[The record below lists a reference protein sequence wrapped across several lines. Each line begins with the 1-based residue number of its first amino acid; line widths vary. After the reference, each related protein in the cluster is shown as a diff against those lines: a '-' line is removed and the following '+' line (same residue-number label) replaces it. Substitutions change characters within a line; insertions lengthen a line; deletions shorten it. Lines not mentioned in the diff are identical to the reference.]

1 MSEIERKTYK
11 VKRRAVLASG
21 YSEAGA
27 STVRRALKGFKAI
40 SAAPYMDIDFNNRTL
55 RQRGRILFMSAPV
68 ATSAIVTNRSKVVGT
83 GLTLKSAIEREF
95 LGLSPEAA
103 KKWQSETE
111 HEFRMWA
118 SKKENC
124 DATGIN
130 NFDGIQQLAI
140 MSWLMSGDCFALFK
154 RYDPTPTCPYG
165 LRLHLVEADR
175 VSTPHSFGAAII
187 PGQNT
192 EGINQNNKNPIHD
205 GVEVDKNGRI
215 VAYHVCNTYPYQMTT
230 TPAEWVRVEA
240 YGKLTGLPNILHIM
254 AAERP
259 DQYRGVTFL
268 AQVIEPLLNLNR
280 YTQSELM
287 AALVQSFFSAWIS
300 TETDKN
306 ELPINEVSAG
316 DVGGVP
322 TEPDDGVS
330 THENE
335 YEMGP
340 GTVNHLAE
348 GEKVT
353 FGNPSIPTAGFDKFV
368 RNICRQIGAALEIP
382 HDVLMKEF
390 NASYSASRAA
400 LMEAWEAFRMR
411 RKWLVD
417 DLCQPVY
424 EVWLAEAV
432 ALGRIKAPGFF
443 VDPRIRA
450 AWCGAH
456 WIGPV
461 QGHLDPVKEVKAD
474 IMAINEGLKTREM
487 VTREYGSGDW
497 YENVEQLR
505 QENDA
510 IRRARKGMEGQ
521 RKDKEVPS
529 T

>member
-1 MSEIERKTYK
+1 MSEMERK
-11 VKRRAVLASG
+11 VFRAKSRTILASG

-40 SAAPYMDIDFNNRTL
+40 STHPYMDIDFNNRTL
-55 RQRGRILFMSAPV
+55 RQRGRILFISAPV

-83 GLTLKSAIEREF
+83 GLTLKSAIDREF
-95 LGLSPEAA
+95 LGMSPEAA

-130 NFDGIQQLAI
+130 NFDGIQQLTI

-154 RYDPTPTCPYG
+154 RYNPTPTCPYS
-165 LRLHLVEADR
+165 LRIHLVEADR
-175 VSTPHSFGAAII
+175 VSTPHSYGAALT
-187 PGQNT
+187 PGQVT
-192 EGINQNNKNPIHD
+192 EGKNRDNGNPIHD
-205 GVEVDKNGRI
+205 GVEVDNHGRI
-215 VAYHVCNTYPYQMTT
+215 IAYHVCNTYPNQRTT
-230 TPAEWVRVEA
+230 QPAAWTRVKA
-240 YGKLTGLPNILHIM
+240 YGDTTGLPNILHIM
-254 AAERP
+254 SAERP

-287 AALVQSFFSAWIS
+287 AALVQSFFSAWI
-300 TETDKN
+300 TTDTDKA
-306 ELPINEVSAG
+306 EIPINEVSAG
-316 DVGGVP
+316 EAGGVSQ
-322 TEPDDGVS
+322 EIGDEVS
-330 THENE
+330 RHENE
-335 YEMGP
+335 YELGP
-340 GTVNHLAE
+340 GTVNHLAD
-348 GEKVT
+348 GEKVV

-368 RNICRQIGAALEIP
+368 RTICRQIGAALEIP

-432 ALGRIKAPGFF
+432 ALGRVKAPGFF

-505 QENDA
+505 QENEA
-510 IRRARKGMEGQ
+510 IRRARKGLEGQ
-521 RKDKEVPS
+521 NNNKEVPKI
-529 T
+529 

>member
-1 MSEIERKTYK
+1 MSTRVYRARKG
-11 VKRRAVLASG
+11 AVMASG

-27 STVRRALKGFKAI
+27 SIVRRALKGFKAF
-40 SAAPYMDIDFNNRTL
+40 SSHPYMDIDFNNKTM
-55 RQRGRILFMSAPV
+55 RQRGRMLYMSAPV

-83 GLTLKSAIEREF
+83 GLTLKSAIDREF
-95 LGLSPEAA
+95 LGMSPEAA
-103 KKWQSETE
+103 KKWQRDTE
-111 HEFRMWA
+111 REFRMWA

-140 MSWLMSGDCFALFK
+140 MAWLMSGDAFTLLK
-154 RYDPTPTCPYG
+154 RYEATPVCPYG

-175 VSTPHSFGAAII
+175 VSTPHTYGAMMI
-187 PGQNT
+187 PGQST
-192 EGINQNNKNPIHD
+192 EGINATNKNSIHD
-205 GVEVDKNGRI
+205 GVEVDGQGRI
-215 VAYHVCNTYPYQMTT
+215 VAYHVCNTYPGQIGTKK
-230 TPAEWVRVEA
+230 AEWARVEA
-240 YGKLTGLPNILHIM
+240 YGKVTGLPNILHIM
-254 AAERP
+254 SAERP
-259 DQYRGVTFL
+259 DQYRGVTYL

-300 TETDKN
+300 TETNKS
-306 ELPINEVSAG
+306 EIPINEVRAG
-316 DVGGVP
+316 DVGGVSQ
-322 TEPDDGVS
+322 EAGDEVS
-330 THENE
+330 HSGNE

-340 GTVNHLAE
+340 GTINHLGE
-348 GEKVT
+348 NEKVV
-353 FGNPSIPTAGFDKFV
+353 FSNPSIPTAGFDKFV
-368 RNICRQIGAALEIP
+368 RTICRQIGAALEIP

-432 ALGRIKAPGFF
+432 ALGRVKAPGFF

-474 IMAINEGLKTREM
+474 LMAINEGLKTREM

-497 YENVEQLR
+497 YENVEQLS
-505 QENDA
+505 QENEA
-510 IRRARKGMEGQ
+510 IRKARKGLEGQ
-521 RKDKEVPS
+521 NKNKEVPS
-529 T
+529 V

>member
-1 MSEIERKTYK
+1 M
-11 VKRRAVLASG
+11 ASG

-27 STVRRALKGFKAI
+27 STVRRALKGFRAI
-40 SAAPYMDIDFNNRTL
+40 STAPYMDIDFNNRTL

-300 TETDKN
+300 TETNKT
-306 ELPINEVSAG
+306 EVPINEVSAG

-330 THENE
+330 THEN
-335 YEMGP
+335 
-340 GTVNHLAE
+340 
-348 GEKVT
+348 
-353 FGNPSIPTAGFDKFV
+353 
-368 RNICRQIGAALEIP
+368 
-382 HDVLMKEF
+382 
-390 NASYSASRAA
+390 
-400 LMEAWEAFRMR
+400 
-411 RKWLVD
+411 
-417 DLCQPVY
+417 
-424 EVWLAEAV
+424 
-432 ALGRIKAPGFF
+432 
-443 VDPRIRA
+443 
-450 AWCGAH
+450 
-456 WIGPV
+456 
-461 QGHLDPVKEVKAD
+461 
-474 IMAINEGLKTREM
+474 
-487 VTREYGSGDW
+487 
-497 YENVEQLR
+497 
-505 QENDA
+505 
-510 IRRARKGMEGQ
+510 
-521 RKDKEVPS
+521 
-529 T
+529 